1 MNFTYMA
8 IFLIS
13 AALTVVMFIRGL
25 LVGTLTSMRAIKGTA
40 KALRLLEEM

>member
-13 AALTVVMFIRGL
+13 AALTVVMLVRRL
-25 LVGTLTSMRAIKGTA
+25 LGRTLTSMRAIKGTA